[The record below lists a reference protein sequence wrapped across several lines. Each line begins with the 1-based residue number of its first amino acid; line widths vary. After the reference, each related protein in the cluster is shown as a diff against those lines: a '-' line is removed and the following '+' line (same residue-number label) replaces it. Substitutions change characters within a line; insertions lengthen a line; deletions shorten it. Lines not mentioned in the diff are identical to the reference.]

1 MWKPT
6 YLEILEEHYT
16 IEIMV
21 SVTIISIV
29 VIGAMKLQDRSRDM
43 AIYIQERGKS
53 ELDNSLFLTADIS
66 RFDGLNRSAYDTLRD
81 EFKLSDESRE
91 LLKSIEK
98 SINIT
103 EDRDMQI
110 KGSSGEV
117 LFTFYTHEILLKG
130 RYRARYSH

>member
-1 MWKPT
+1 M
-6 YLEILEEHYT
+6 
-16 IEIMV
+16 
-21 SVTIISIV
+21 TIISIV

-103 EDRDMQI
+103 
-110 KGSSGEV
+110 
-117 LFTFYTHEILLKG
+117 G
-130 RYRARYSH
+130 R

>member
-1 MWKPT
+1 MVET
-6 YLEILEEHYT
+6 TTRDFRGAFTL
-16 IEIMV
+16 IEIIV

-117 LFTFYTHEILLKG
+117 LFTFYTH
-130 RYRARYSH
+130 

>member
-1 MWKPT
+1 
-6 YLEILEEHYT
+6 
-16 IEIMV
+16 
-21 SVTIISIV
+21 VTIISIV

-103 EDRDMQI
+103 
-110 KGSSGEV
+110 
-117 LFTFYTHEILLKG
+117 G
-130 RYRARYSH
+130 R